1 MLAQHRMLPWFF
13 FQGIQT
19 SFTGKPYIFV
29 IFRGGGGGG
38 GGGGGVSGPPIP
50 PLNPHMVSM
59 CERITRNTQS

>member
-29 IFRGGGGGG
+29 IFRGGGGAGG
-38 GGGGGVSGPPIP
+38 GRGGVRTPYPPSESAHG
-50 PLNPHMVSM
+50 LYVRAYN
-59 CERITRNTQS
+59 